1 MTHETIERIKTGLM
15 CSNKDYIERRSIRES
30 MYKVGY
36 KVTKEPSGSM
46 FMFELKEDTSLDFLC
61 TH

>member
-1 MTHETIERIKTGLM
+1 M